1 MKIIKL
7 VNSPLKNKRFRVYLD
22 TGKHYDFGLHNGST
36 FIDHKNII
44 KRNNYIKRHYANKT
58 EKYLIDNLIPSPS
71 LFSLMIL
78 WTSPNIL
85 DNVKILNDLWNN

>member
-22 TGKHYDFGLHNGST
+22 TGKYYDFGLKTGST
-36 FIDHKNII
+36 FIDHKNVI

-78 WTSPNIL
+78 WTSPNIS
-85 DNVKILNDLWNN
+85 DNIKILNDLWNN